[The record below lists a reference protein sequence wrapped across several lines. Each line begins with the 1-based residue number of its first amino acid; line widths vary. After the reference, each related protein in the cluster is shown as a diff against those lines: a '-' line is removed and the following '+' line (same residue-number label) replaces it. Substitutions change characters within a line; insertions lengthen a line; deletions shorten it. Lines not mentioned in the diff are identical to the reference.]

1 MTIYYA
7 YKLLNNLV
15 KCFSKNIS
23 ACLVTNSDLTTGY
36 IILTVVGDMNCCK
49 LYFWQW

>member
-15 KCFSKNIS
+15 KFLAKKFLFSN
-23 ACLVTNSDLTTGY
+23 
-36 IILTVVGDMNCCK
+36 
-49 LYFWQW
+49 